1 MQRASLLRIVP
12 LIAVALLATAAHAQ
26 PTYPIRLQR
35 SMNVGDRFGF
45 ATTFD
50 MRQTLKVSTGGT
62 DVQNID
68 SSFVILFDA
77 DVEVTQPLGVEQK
90 VTVRRCLKVLG
101 GDTSV
106 MVQPGVVFT
115 YRRDGHGK
123 SLQPVG
129 FELDDAALS
138 EIDDA
143 FPGSIHRPDD
153 ESVGTK
159 RPQAIGGTWK
169 IDPKNIAPQLS
180 TSGSFEVDAKNMKAQ
195 GKLVSVSTAAPVPF
209 MSVQIDLNL
218 NKFKIPSL
226 EGFKLSK
233 SSAVFRVGGELPLDA
248 SKGPISSSLTMDM
261 TLQGK
266 GRPEPSMPEFTLAM
280 TMQRISKTKYSY
292 AN

>member
-1 MQRASLLRIVP
+1 MQRASLLRFLP
-12 LIAVALLATAAHAQ
+12 LAAAALLATAAHAQ
-26 PTYPIRLQR
+26 PTFPIRLQR
-35 SMNVGDRFGF
+35 SMNVGDHFGF
-45 ATTFD
+45 TTAFN
-50 MRQTLKVSTGGT
+50 MRQMLKVSTGGT

-68 SSFVILFDA
+68 SSFVILLDA
-77 DVEVTQPLGVEQK
+77 DVEVMQPLGAEQK
-90 VTVRRCLKVLG
+90 ITVRRCLKVIG
-101 GDTSV
+101 GDTAA
-106 MVQPGVVFT
+106 MVQPGAVFT
-115 YRRDGHGK
+115 YRRDARGK

-129 FELDDAALS
+129 FELDESALS

-180 TSGSFEVDAKNMKAQ
+180 TAGSFEVDAKNMKAQ
-195 GKLVSVSTAAPVPF
+195 GKLVSVYTTAPVPF

-226 EGFKLSK
+226 EGFKLTK
-233 SSAVFRVGGELPLDA
+233 SNAVFRVGGDLPLDA

-261 TLQGK
+261 SLLGK
-266 GRPEPSMPEFTLAM
+266 GKPDPSMPEFTLAM
-280 TMQRISKTKYSY
+280 TIQRTSKTKYSY
-292 AN
+292 VN